1 MSELYGI
8 GPDFG
13 DFEKSVVF
21 DLCEQQFV
29 HL

>member
-1 MSELYGI
+1 MSEFYGI

-13 DFEKSVVF
+13 DFEKSVLL
-21 DLCEQQFV
+21 DPYEPQFV